1 MGASRH
7 FLILWCL
14 IMIEPSNS
22 DKPEAYSAPEEK
34 PKAYSVPEGEPKPY
48 SVPEEE
54 PKPYSVPE
62 ENTEENPGEGNK
74 PSKSLLIIQ
83 INFIHYWQA
92 IGGRPSAIEGSGTF
106 RHEKF

>member
-14 IMIEPSNS
+14 IMMDPSNS
-22 DKPEAYSAPEEK
+22 EKPEAYSAPEEK

-74 PSKSLLIIQ
+74 PRAFSSYRLISLIICRQ
-83 INFIHYWQA
+83 
-92 IGGRPSAIEGSGTF
+92 
-106 RHEKF
+106 

>member
-34 PKAYSVPEGEPKPY
+34 PKAYSVPEGEPKPH

-62 ENTEENPGEGNK
+62 ENTEGNK
-74 PSKSLLIIQ
+74 PRTFSSFGLIL
-83 INFIHYWQA
+83 FIICRQ
-92 IGGRPSAIEGSGTF
+92 
-106 RHEKF
+106 

>member
-14 IMIEPSNS
+14 IMMEPSNS
-22 DKPEAYSAPEEK
+22 EKPEAYSAPEEK

-48 SVPEEE
+48 SLPEEE

-62 ENTEENPGEGNK
+62 KNTEETPGEGNK
-74 PSKSLLIIQ
+74 PRAFSSFRLIL
-83 INFIHYWQA
+83 FIICRQ
-92 IGGRPSAIEGSGTF
+92 
-106 RHEKF
+106 

>member
-14 IMIEPSNS
+14 IMMEPSNS
-22 DKPEAYSAPEEK
+22 GKPEAYSAPE
-34 PKAYSVPEGEPKPY
+34 GEPKPY
-48 SVPEEE
+48 SLPEGE

-74 PSKSLLIIQ
+74 PSKSLLIIL
-83 INFIHYWQA
+83 INFIHY
-92 IGGRPSAIEGSGTF
+92 
-106 RHEKF
+106 

>member
-34 PKAYSVPEGEPKPY
+34 PKAYSVPEGEPKPH

-62 ENTEENPGEGNK
+62 ENTEENPGEGNE
-74 PSKSLLIIQ
+74 PTKSLLISSFRLIL
-83 INFIHYWQA
+83 FIICRQ
-92 IGGRPSAIEGSGTF
+92 
-106 RHEKF
+106 